1 MLYPYRESLISQLYP
16 GWQHSSNCLQPA
28 VEAFEQRLNLPPD
41 RRHKVVWRLD
51 GGFGGDQN
59 IEYLLGRGYHV
70 LAKGASN
77 RRAAKLASQV
87 QRWRAVRTHKF
98 VGQVATPEPFSRPVQ
113 TFVTQTYAGQQPRL
127 AYLYS
132 TLAMSGVQTVQL
144 YDQRGGAET
153 EFRADK
159 SGGGQLHKRR
169 KHKRDAQEVWI
180 HLTDIAHNYFSWF
193 AGHILADSRFEG
205 YGPLRISRDLM
216 RVPGLVEMRDGQLL
230 SVKLLKSAPYASDLL
245 ACLERFWE

>member
-28 VEAFEQRLNLPPD
+28 VEAFERRLNLPPEH
-41 RRHKVVWRLD
+41 RRKIVWRLD

-59 IEYLLGRGYHV
+59 VEYLLGRGYHV

-77 RRAAKLASQV
+77 RQAAKLAAQV
-87 QRWRAVRTHKF
+87 KRWRALRADKV
-98 VGQVATPEPFSRPVQ
+98 VGQVPTPEPFSRPVQ
-113 TFVTQTYAGQQPRL
+113 TFVTRTQIGQRTRL

-132 TLAMSGVQTVQL
+132 TLPGSGVQTARL

-159 SGGGQLHKRR
+159 SGGGHLHKRR

-180 HLTDIAHNYFSWF
+180 HLTDMAHNYFSWF
-193 AGHILADSRFEG
+193 AGHLLADSRFEG

-216 RVPGLVEMRDGQLL
+216 RVPGLVEIRDAQLL
-230 SVKLLKSAPYASDLL
+230 SVKLLKSSPYARDLL

>member
-16 GWQHSSNCLQPA
+16 GWQHSSNCLPPA
-28 VEAFEQRLNLPPD
+28 VAAFEQRLNLPPE
-41 RRHKVVWRLD
+41 RRHKIVWRLD
-51 GGFGGDQN
+51 GGFGGDRN

-87 QRWRAVRTHKF
+87 QRWRAVRADKV
-98 VGQVATPEPFSRPVQ
+98 VGQVPTPEQFSRPVQ
-113 TFVTQTYAGQQPRL
+113 TFVTQSHVGQRTRL

-132 TLAMSGVQTVQL
+132 TLSGSGVQTVRL
-144 YDQRGGAET
+144 YDLRGGAET

-193 AGHILADSRFEG
+193 AGHILADSRFEE

-216 RVPGLVEMRDGQLL
+216 HVPGLVEIRDRHLL
-230 SVKLLKSAPYASDLL
+230 SVKLLKSTPYASDLL

>member
-16 GWQHSSNCLQPA
+16 GQQHSSNCLQPA
-28 VEAFEQRLNLPPD
+28 VEAFEQRLNLPCQ
-41 RRHKVVWRLD
+41 RRHKIVWRLD
-51 GGFGGDQN
+51 GGFGGDHN
-59 IEYLLGRGYHV
+59 IEYLVGRGYHV

-77 RRAAKLASQV
+77 RRAAKLASQA
-87 QRWRAVRTHKF
+87 QRWRAVRSDKW
-98 VGQVATPEPFSRPVQ
+98 VAHVPTPEQFSRPVR
-113 TFVTQTYAGQQPRL
+113 TFVIRTHVGKRPRL

-132 TLAMSGVQTVQL
+132 TLSASGLQTVRL

-180 HLTDIAHNYFSWF
+180 HLTDMVHNYFSWF
-193 AGHILADSRFEG
+193 AAHILADSHFAG

-216 RVPGLVEMRDGQLL
+216 RVPGLVEISDGQLL
-230 SVKLLKSAPYASDLL
+230 SVKLLKSTPHATDLL

>member
-28 VEAFEQRLNLPPD
+28 VEALEQRLKLPSH
-41 RRHKVVWRLD
+41 RRHKIVWRLD
-51 GGFGGDQN
+51 GGFGGDRN

-87 QRWRAVRTHKF
+87 QRWRAVRPDKL
-98 VGQVATPEPFSRPVQ
+98 VGQVPTPEQFSRPVQ
-113 TFVTQTYAGQQPRL
+113 TFVSQTHVGQRTRL

-132 TLAMSGVQTVQL
+132 TLSVPGVQTVRL

-193 AGHILADSRFEG
+193 VGHILVDSRFEG
-205 YGPLRISRDLM
+205 YGPLRINRDLM
-216 RVPGLVEMRDGQLL
+216 RIPGLVEIHNGQLL
-230 SVKLLKSAPYASDLL
+230 SVKLLKSTPYASDFL

>member
-28 VEAFEQRLNLPPD
+28 VEAFERQLNLPPEH
-41 RRHKVVWRLD
+41 RHKIVWRLD

-59 IEYLLGRGYHV
+59 VEYLLGRGYHV

-77 RRAAKLASQV
+77 RRAAKLAAQV
-87 QRWRAVRTHKF
+87 KRWRALRANKV
-98 VGQVATPEPFSRPVQ
+98 VGQVPTPEPFSRPVQ
-113 TFVTQTYAGQQPRL
+113 TFVTRTQVGQRTRL

-132 TLAMSGVQTVQL
+132 TLPGSGVQTARL

-159 SGGGQLHKRR
+159 SGGGHLHKRR

-180 HLTDIAHNYFSWF
+180 HLTDMAHNYFSWF
-193 AGHILADSRFEG
+193 AGHLLADSRFEG

-216 RVPGLVEMRDGQLL
+216 RVPGLVEIRDAQLL
-230 SVKLLKSAPYASDLL
+230 SVKLLKSSPYARDWL